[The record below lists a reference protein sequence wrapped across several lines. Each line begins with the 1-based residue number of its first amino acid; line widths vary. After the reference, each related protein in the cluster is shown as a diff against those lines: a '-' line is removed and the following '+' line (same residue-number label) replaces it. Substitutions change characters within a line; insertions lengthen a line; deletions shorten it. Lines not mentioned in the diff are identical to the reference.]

1 MTKIEIIYKGDLR
14 TKAKHIESDSTIITD
29 APKDNQGNGEFFSP
43 TDLVCTALG
52 SCILTIMGI
61 ASRKY
66 DVSIKGT
73 NMKINKYMSSQPRMI
88 SKIELDIY
96 FKSSYNNK
104 IKKILERSAVNCPV
118 YKSLSSEI
126 EKSINFHYKL

>member
-61 ASRKY
+61 ALRKH
-66 DVSIKGT
+66 DVSITGT

-118 YKSLSSEI
+118 YKSLSNEI
-126 EKSINFHYKL
+126 EKNINFHYKL